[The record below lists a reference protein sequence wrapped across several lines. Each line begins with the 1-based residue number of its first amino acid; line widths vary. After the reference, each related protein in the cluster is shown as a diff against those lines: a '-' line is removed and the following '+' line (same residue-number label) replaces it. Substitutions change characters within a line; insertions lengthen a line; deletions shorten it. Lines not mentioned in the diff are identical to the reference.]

1 MHLAS
6 GYPTSAFTVFEHTGD
21 WAELDGQDA
30 RVTHFVV
37 PR

>member
-1 MHLAS
+1 VL
-6 GYPTSAFTVFEHTGD
+6 EHGGD
-21 WAELDGQDA
+21 WATLDGQDA